1 MKMEKISITRI
12 TPEQLGYKDRGI
24 VKWLGMMLSDHSEAL
39 KKEKVNN
46 QLLEVEPKKEMAEE
60 EIAQVLYQAFVMNSP
75 VAIQAN
81 VIRRDGNY
89 YKDLECKVSSYVE
102 NQIHLYLKDGR
113 VTSCTLEQIRNVE
126 MMDSMD
132 WYNKRK

>member
-1 MKMEKISITRI
+1 MKMEQISITRI
-12 TPEQLGYKDRGI
+12 TPEQFGYKDRGI

-39 KKEKVNN
+39 KKEEVNN
-46 QLLEVEPKKEMAEE
+46 QLLEVKTKKEMTEE
-60 EIAQVLYQAFVMNSP
+60 EIAQVLYQAFITDSP
-75 VAIQAN
+75 VLIQAN
-81 VIRRDGNY
+81 VMRDGNY
-89 YKDLECKVSSYVE
+89 YKDLKCKIAGYVE

-132 WYNKRK
+132 WYDKRK

>member
-1 MKMEKISITRI
+1 MKMEQISITRI
-12 TPEQLGYKDRGI
+12 TPEQFGYKDRGI

-39 KKEKVNN
+39 KKEEVNN
-46 QLLEVEPKKEMAEE
+46 QLLEVKTKREMAEE
-60 EIAQVLYQAFVMNSP
+60 EIAQVLYQAFITDSP
-75 VAIQAN
+75 IFIQAN
-81 VIRRDGNY
+81 VMRDGNY
-89 YKDLECKVSSYVE
+89 YKDLECKIAGYVE

-132 WYNKRK
+132 WYDKRK

>member
-1 MKMEKISITRI
+1 MEQISITRI
-12 TPEQLGYKDRGI
+12 TPEQFGYKDRGI

-39 KKEKVNN
+39 KKEEVNN
-46 QLLEVEPKKEMAEE
+46 QLLEVKTKKEMTEE
-60 EIAQVLYQAFVMNSP
+60 EIAQVLYQAFITDSP
-75 VAIQAN
+75 VLIQAN
-81 VIRRDGNY
+81 VMRDGNY
-89 YKDLECKVSSYVE
+89 YKDLKCKIAGYVE

-132 WYNKRK
+132 WYDKRK